1 MMMTSPDGSRH
12 FPRIQNIL
20 LVEIARFDEKG
31 FRADMATG
39 RTLDISY
46 GGLRLELDH
55 PLPLRS
61 VVVLTLALGKG
72 LAQVKGTVVYLEQLD
87 DRRCA
92 MGIQF
97 TDVPFKSR
105 RLLDEHVDQAMLT
118 RQSGPKP
125 PDQSPTV
132 H

>member
-1 MMMTSPDGSRH
+1 MNGPDGSHRH
-12 FPRIQNIL
+12 FPRIKNIL

-46 GGLRLELDH
+46 GGLRLELNH

-72 LAQVKGTVVYLEQLD
+72 LAQVKGKVVYLEQIEGD
-87 DRRCA
+87 RCA

-97 TDVPFKSR
+97 TDVAPKSR

-118 RQSGPKP
+118 HPAPESR
-125 PDQSPTV
+125 PTA
-132 H
+132 

>member
-1 MMMTSPDGSRH
+1 MTMNGPDGSHRH

-20 LVEIARFDEKG
+20 LVEISRFDEKG

-46 GGLRLELDH
+46 GGLRLELNH

-61 VVVLTLALGKG
+61 VVVLTLALGTG
-72 LAQVKGTVVYLEQLD
+72 LAQVKGSVVYLEQLD
-87 DRRCA
+87 DGRCA

-97 TDVPFKSR
+97 TDVAPKSR
-105 RLLDEHVDQAMLT
+105 RLLDEHVERAMLT
-118 RQSGPKP
+118 
-125 PDQSPTV
+125 
-132 H
+132 HM